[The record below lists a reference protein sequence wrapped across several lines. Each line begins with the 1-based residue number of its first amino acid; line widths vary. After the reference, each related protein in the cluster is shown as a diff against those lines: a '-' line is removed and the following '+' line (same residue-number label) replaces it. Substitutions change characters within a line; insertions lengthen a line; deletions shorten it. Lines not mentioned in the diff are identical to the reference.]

1 MTIRTI
7 KLKRPADDTDITWSG
22 LATSMENI
30 QQGSAEFQAGQAGEE
45 QPRQVELHEE
55 LPPSLGAGGRSETI
69 NSHTAYASL
78 SEIQPRNTYNYTGIT
93 VADLE
98 NNSFIQQQ
106 TQGGG
111 EITLE
116 DVEAVTGVKRQH
128 EHEAERLNQCKVII
142 VDSSG
147 NTTEEFTAT
156 EDAFSDPFEVE
167 IPLGGSAETVAQDY
181 KPRVVWTQPQGQSLA
196 SSVSGV
202 TMVKVPEH
210 QMVAASDMPRPTSLN
225 PSTDDWP
232 GHHMFDVSFTKW
244 SQGAKNKH
252 WDYSSQLKKLFI
264 DMNRWVQVE
273 FRVGASISPGDLY
286 IRALPIY
293 CDASSVREAVKRCPN
308 HASPSDQTNANFSH
322 PLHLIRLDNDYSQ
335 YETDEVSGRLSVRF
349 PVQQPHEGS
358 DRTRELLKFM
368 CLGSD
373 VGGINRRPLKV
384 IFSLETAG
392 AQVLGRK
399 VFDVRICSCPR
410 RDKAGE
416 EDRMQ
421 NLELKAK
428 NIADRLAT
436 STMVVN
442 QQLMPPPGKK
452 AMKKTDKARYIMVP
466 VFVEDFKSLN
476 NIAES
481 SLIAREV
488 TANPSQ
494 AETIIRRIRD
504 ERVSLM
510 REHNPQYLPSK
521 DTNTKKQK

>member
-1 MTIRTI
+1 M
-7 KLKRPADDTDITWSG
+7 D
-22 LATSMENI
+22 NI
-30 QQGSAEFQAGQAGEE
+30 QQGSAEFQGGQAGEE
-45 QPRQVELHEE
+45 RIELHEE
-55 LPPSLGAGGRSETI
+55 LPPTLGAGGRSETI

-93 VADLE
+93 VSDPE
-98 NNSFIQQQ
+98 NNSFVHQPQD
-106 TQGGG
+106 GG

-116 DVEAVTGVKRQH
+116 DVEAVTGVKR
-128 EHEAERLNQCKVII
+128 EHEGENERGNKPYKVII
-142 VDSSG
+142 VDAAG
-147 NTTEEFTAT
+147 NPTETFTTTEE
-156 EDAFSDPFEVE
+156 AFSDPFEVQ
-167 IPLGGSAETVAQDY
+167 IPLGGSAETVAQQEY
-181 KPRVVWTQPQGQSLA
+181 KSRNVWSQGQQVP
-196 SSVSGV
+196 SSSSSGV
-202 TMVKVPEH
+202 TMIKVPEH
-210 QMVAASDMPRPTSLN
+210 QMTAASDMPRPTSVN

-273 FRVGASISPGDLY
+273 FRVGASITPGDLY

-293 CDASSVREAVKRCPN
+293 CDASSVREPVRRCPN
-308 HASPSDQTNANFSH
+308 HASASDQTNANFSD

-335 YETDEVSGRLSVRF
+335 YETDEVSGRLSVRW
-349 PVQQPHEGS
+349 PVQQPHEGT

-416 EDRMQ
+416 EERMQ

-428 NIADRLAT
+428 SIADR
-436 STMVVN
+436 
-442 QQLMPPPGKK
+442 
-452 AMKKTDKARYIMVP
+452 
-466 VFVEDFKSLN
+466 
-476 NIAES
+476 
-481 SLIAREV
+481 
-488 TANPSQ
+488 
-494 AETIIRRIRD
+494 
-504 ERVSLM
+504 
-510 REHNPQYLPSK
+510 
-521 DTNTKKQK
+521 

>member
-1 MTIRTI
+1 V
-7 KLKRPADDTDITWSG
+7 RPVDDTDITWSG
-22 LATSMENI
+22 LDTSMENI

-55 LPPSLGAGGRSETI
+55 LPPSLGASGRSETI

-128 EHEAERLNQCKVII
+128 EQETERMNQCKVII

-147 NTTEEFTAT
+147 NTTQEFTAT

-167 IPLGGSAETVAQDY
+167 IPLGGTAETVAQEY
-181 KPRVVWTQPQGQSLA
+181 KPRVMWTQPQVQSPAA
-196 SSVSGV
+196 SSMSGV

-210 QMVAASDMPRPTSLN
+210 QMVAASDMPLPTSVN

-273 FRVGASISPGDLY
+273 FRVGASVSPGDLY

-308 HASPSDQTNANFSH
+308 HASPSDLTNANFSH
-322 PLHLIRLDNDYSQ
+322 PLHLIRLDNDYSL

-384 IFSLETAG
+384 IFSLETAA
-392 AQVLGRK
+392 AQVLGRR

-416 EDRMQ
+416 EERMK

-428 NIADRLAT
+428 TIGDRLANT
-436 STMVVN
+436 AMVVN

-452 AMKKTDKARYIMVP
+452 VMKKSDKARYIMVP
-466 VFVEDFKSLN
+466 VFVEDFKSFN

-481 SLIAREV
+481 TMIAREV

-494 AETIIRRIRD
+494 AETIIERIRE
-504 ERVSLM
+504 ERRSLM
-510 REHNPQYLPSK
+510 RDHNPQYLPK
-521 DTNTKKQK
+521 DTNIKKPK

>member
-1 MTIRTI
+1 MS
-7 KLKRPADDTDITWSG
+7 RPADDTDITWSG
-22 LATSMENI
+22 LDTSMEHI
-30 QQGSAEFQAGQAGEE
+30 QQGSAEFQAGQAE
-45 QPRQVELHEE
+45 ELHEE

-98 NNSFIQQQ
+98 NNSFVQQQQQQ
-106 TQGGG
+106 TQGQGG

-116 DVEAVTGVKRQH
+116 DVEAVTGVKREH
-128 EHEAERLNQCKVII
+128 EGEAERVNQCKVII

-147 NTTEEFTAT
+147 NTTEEYS
-156 EDAFSDPFEVE
+156 EFSDPFEVQ
-167 IPLGGSAETVAQDY
+167 IPLGGSAETEAQGHQA
-181 KPRVVWTQPQGQSLA
+181 RVVWARPQVQGPAPA

-202 TMVKVPEH
+202 TMIKVPEH
-210 QMVAASDMPRPTSLN
+210 QMADTPRPTSVN

-252 WDYSSQLKKLFI
+252 WDYSPQLKKLFI

-273 FRVGASISPGDLY
+273 FRVGASISPGELF

-293 CDASSVREAVKRCPN
+293 CDASSVREPVRRCPN
-308 HASPSDQTNANFSH
+308 HASPSDQTNANFSA
-322 PLHLIRLDNDYSQ
+322 PLHLIRLDNDYSE
-335 YETDEVSGRLSVRF
+335 YCTDEVSGRLSVRF
-349 PVQQPHEGS
+349 PVQQPHEGT

-416 EDRMQ
+416 EERMQ
-421 NLELKAK
+421 TLELKAK
-428 NIADRLAT
+428 TIADRLAT
-436 STMVVN
+436 STLVVN
-442 QQLMPPPGKK
+442 QQSMPPPGKK
-452 AMKKTDKARYIMVP
+452 AMKKNDKARYIMVP
-466 VFVEDFKSLN
+466 VYVDDFKSFN

-494 AETIIRRIRD
+494 AETIIRRIKE

-510 REHNPQYLPSK
+510 REHNPQYLK
-521 DTNTKKQK
+521 DTNSKRQK